1 MGGQIV
7 LLDTVL
13 IMKGSIW
20 FFYFSNFSKRRMYMI
35 LITKEEKDA
44 ISKLYPD
51 AHIVRTMRQKSK
63 RHRYYCEESTGVMK
77 YLEQTRAV
85 YGTPG
90 QKDGAGIGHFK
101 KKQ

>member
-1 MGGQIV
+1 MKKLTLFFFA
-7 LLDTVL
+7 LLAVCLAFQACD
-13 IMKGSIW
+13 
-20 FFYFSNFSKRRMYMI
+20 NSKTYAEM
-35 LITKEEKDA
+35 LEEEKDA